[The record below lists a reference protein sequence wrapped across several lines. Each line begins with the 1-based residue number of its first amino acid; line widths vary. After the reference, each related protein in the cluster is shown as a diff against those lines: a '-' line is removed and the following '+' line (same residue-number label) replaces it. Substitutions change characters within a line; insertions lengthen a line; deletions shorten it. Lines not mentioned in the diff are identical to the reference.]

1 MPPKKIKEA
10 RTFSQR
16 NSTDDEGVITTTD
29 KEIKDIVS
37 SSVDLSVRA
46 ALEDYKNSIMKTVQ
60 SKLSALTEEIQIISD
75 EKDAL
80 VREVSDLK
88 NKSSEQT
95 EQIETIKQQGNKD
108 MWNEVMVRS
117 NDNEQYMRWSI
128 RIHGH
133 PLSDRPKEDCKKEV
147 ISILHTK
154 LKLNF
159 ITENDIDAANPIS
172 RSRDEKPPAI
182 IVRFFKRDII
192 SKILATRR
200 DLKKT
205 SHVITEDLTN
215 LNQKLLNRARFHNNI
230 NTAWSWNG
238 SIWCVTKAGHKIK
251 LRLYEDIN
259 ERIRNASRQ
268 HHQHQDR
275 HIPTIKSAET
285 TSVPVNS
292 TTTPMMSTITTLPTG
307 VGVTKVLNNTADS
320 MDTTSTASAITTA
333 AATPLKN
340 STTTGATSLSAS
352 SSTTVIMNP
361 P

>member
-1 MPPKKIKEA
+1 M
-10 RTFSQR
+10 
-16 NSTDDEGVITTTD
+16 
-29 KEIKDIVS
+29 S

-46 ALEDYKNSIMKTVQ
+46 ALEDYKSSIMKTVQ

-88 NKSSEQT
+88 NKLSEQT
-95 EQIETIKQQGNKD
+95 EQIETIKLQGNKD

-117 NDNEQYMRWSI
+117 NDNEQYMRRWSI

-133 PLSDRPKEDCKKEV
+133 PLSDRPKEDCKKEK

-159 ITENDIDAANPIS
+159 ITENDIDAAHRIG

-192 SKILATRR
+192 SKILAIRR

-205 SHVITEDLTN
+205 GYVITVDLTN
-215 LNQKLLNRARFHNNI
+215 LNQKLLNRARFHYNI

-275 HIPTIKSAET
+275 HIPTINSAET
-285 TSVPVNS
+285 ASVPVNS
-292 TTTPMMSTITTLPTG
+292 TTTPMMSTTTTLPTG
-307 VGVTKVLNNTADS
+307 VGVPKVLNNTADS
-320 MDTTSTASAITTA
+320 MDIRWLFRATT
-333 AATPLKN
+333 N
-340 STTTGATSLSAS
+340 TS
-352 SSTTVIMNP
+352 
-361 P
+361 

>member
-10 RTFSQR
+10 RTFS
-16 NSTDDEGVITTTD
+16 STDDEGVITTTE
-29 KEIKDIVS
+29 KQIKDIVS

-88 NKSSEQT
+88 NKLSEQT

-133 PLSDRPKEDCKKEV
+133 PLSDRPKEDCTKEV
-147 ISILHTK
+147 ILILHTK

-159 ITENDIDAANPIS
+159 ITENDIDAAHRIG
-172 RSRDEKPPAI
+172 RSRDEKQPAI

-205 SHVITEDLTN
+205 GYVITEDLTN
-215 LNQKLLNRARFHNNI
+215 LNQQLLNRVRFHNNI
-230 NTAWSWNG
+230 NTAWSWND

-292 TTTPMMSTITTLPTG
+292 ATTPMMSTTTTLPTG
-307 VGVTKVLNNTADS
+307 VGVPKVLNNTADS